1 MIIIIYISYY
11 DIIQSIIMKV
21 LISDN
26 DNDQNKLNNLTK
38 FSSRMMIIL

>member
-1 MIIIIYISYY
+1 
-11 DIIQSIIMKV
+11 MKV